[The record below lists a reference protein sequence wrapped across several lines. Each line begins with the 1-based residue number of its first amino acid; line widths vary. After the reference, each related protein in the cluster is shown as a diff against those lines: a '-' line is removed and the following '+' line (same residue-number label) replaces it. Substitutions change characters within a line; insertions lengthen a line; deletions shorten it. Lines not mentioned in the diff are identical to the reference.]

1 MGFVRNCFSIRAIE
15 SFRQN
20 PLLNGCHMSSVMG
33 FAQNVM
39 KSSPIISVC
48 CFAACSSD
56 IICRLCV
63 GAILILPKALKY
75 YRLLHFEEH
84 RHGNFSLKSSANFFN

>member
-33 FAQNVM
+33 FRP
-39 KSSPIISVC
+39 KRHEIFSYIVC
-48 CFAACSSD
+48 CFAACSLD

-63 GAILILPKALKY
+63 GAILILPKS
-75 YRLLHFEEH
+75 F
-84 RHGNFSLKSSANFFN
+84 